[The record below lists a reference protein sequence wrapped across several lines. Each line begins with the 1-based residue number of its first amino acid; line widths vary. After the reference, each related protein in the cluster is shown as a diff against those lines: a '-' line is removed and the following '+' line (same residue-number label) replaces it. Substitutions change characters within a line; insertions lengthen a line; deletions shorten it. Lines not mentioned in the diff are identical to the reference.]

1 MATSVNELLVIS
13 GAELLRCV
21 GGPPMVEFRPARP
34 PFMKFKARMCS
45 VLRALDTCRKVSV
58 RIFNTKEEE
67 HDG

>member
-1 MATSVNELLVIS
+1 
-13 GAELLRCV
+13 
-21 GGPPMVEFRPARP
+21 MVEFRPARP